1 MEHLSQTEIKQR
13 QGAVL
18 AIIMASYLMIVID
31 ISIVIT
37 GLPKIKDA
45 LGFSPAS
52 LSWVQNAYTLAFGG
66 FLLLGARAGD
76 LLGRRRMFISGLGLF
91 TFASL
96 AIGMAPSPS
105 WLLAFRAVQ
114 GVGAAIL
121 APSTLALI
129 ALYFPEGT
137 ERTRAL
143 SYYAAAAG
151 IGATLGLVLGGL
163 FADLLSWRA
172 GFFINLPIG
181 IALMLAAQR
190 LFAETPKHSGQF
202 DVAGALSST
211 LGMSSLVFGIVHSAE
226 QGWAH
231 PLTAWSIGVGM
242 ALMLLFV
249 LIERRVKQPVLPL
262 RLFASKERCGAYV
275 ARMLFLGGMVG
286 FWFFATQ
293 FLQGVLGYRPLEA
306 GLAFL
311 PATLPQL
318 IVALTVPMLVHKFGN
333 TNLLVGGLAFC
344 IAGLAWLGQATAHTS
359 YLTGIALPMILLGI
373 GQGAVL
379 GPLTVAAVTGVAA
392 EDSGAASGLVNVA
405 HQLGGSLGL
414 GVLVVVFTAASSS
427 IVNGPEV
434 LAHRIA
440 SVMDASA
447 VMLALSLVT
456 VLTLILPAQRQQ
468 VETSKRDLS
477 SLEPEPN
484 LTSSHFD
491 SAQTNRECYP
501 S

>member
-1 MEHLSQTEIKQR
+1 MAAMDQLSPAEIKQR

-66 FLLLGARAGD
+66 LLLLGARAGD
-76 LLGRRRMFISGLGLF
+76 LLGRRRMFIWGLGLF
-91 TFASL
+91 TCASL
-96 AIGMAPSPS
+96 VIGVAPSPA
-105 WLLAFRAVQ
+105 WLLAFRAIQ
-114 GVGAAIL
+114 GAGAAIL
-121 APSTLALI
+121 APSTLALL
-129 ALYFPEGT
+129 AMYFPEGP

-181 IALMLAAQR
+181 LGLMLAAHR
-190 LFAETPKHSGQF
+190 LVAETPKHVGHF
-202 DVAGALSST
+202 DVAGAVSST
-211 LGMSSLVFGIVHSAE
+211 LGMCSLVFGIVHAAE
-226 QGWAH
+226 ESWDH
-231 PLTAWSIGVGM
+231 PLTAWAISAGVS
-242 ALMLLFV
+242 LMLLF
-249 LIERRVKQPVLPL
+249 LIVERRAKQPVLPL
-262 RLFASKERCGAYV
+262 RLFASKLRCGAYV

-293 FLQGVLGYRPLEA
+293 FLQGVLGYSPLEA

-311 PATLPQL
+311 PTTLPQL
-318 IVALTVPMLVHKFGN
+318 VIAMSVPKLVRKFGN

-344 IAGLAWLGQATAHTS
+344 VAGLVWLGQATAHTS

-373 GQGAVL
+373 GQGAAL
-379 GPLTVAAVTGVAA
+379 GPLTIAAVTGVAA
-392 EDSGAASGLVNVA
+392 EDAGAASGLVNVA

-414 GVLVVVFTAASSS
+414 GVLVVVYSAASSAS
-427 IVNGPEV
+427 ATGKEI

-447 VMLALSLVT
+447 VMLALSLLT
-456 VLTLILPAQRQQ
+456 VLALILPAQRQP
-468 VETSKRDLS
+468 VERPHLDSVG
-477 SLEPEPN
+477 LEPEPD
-484 LTSSHFD
+484 LT
-491 SAQTNRECYP
+491 
-501 S
+501 

>member
-1 MEHLSQTEIKQR
+1 MITATEHLSQTEIKQR

-45 LGFSPAS
+45 LGFSTATI
-52 LSWVQNAYTLAFGG
+52 SWVQNAYTLTFGG
-66 FLLLGARAGD
+66 LLLLGARAGD
-76 LLGRRRMFISGLGLF
+76 LLGRRRMFIWGLGLF

-96 AIGMAPSPS
+96 AIGIAQSPS
-105 WLLAFRAVQ
+105 WFLAFRAVQ

-121 APSTLALI
+121 APSTLAL
-129 ALYFPEGT
+129 LSMYFSEGT

-151 IGATLGLVLGGL
+151 IGATLGLVLGGF
-163 FADLLSWRA
+163 FAALVSWRA

-190 LFAETPKHSGQF
+190 LIAETRKHSGHF

-226 QGWAH
+226 EGWTH
-231 PLTAWSIGVGM
+231 PLTAWSIGAGIT
-242 ALMLLFV
+242 LMLLFIV
-249 LIERRVKQPVLPL
+249 IERRAKQPVLPL

-293 FLQGVLGYRPLEA
+293 FLQGVLGYSPLEA

-311 PATLPQL
+311 PTTLPQL
-318 IVALTVPMLVHKFGN
+318 IIAMTVPKLVRKFGN
-333 TNLLVGGLAFC
+333 TNLLVGGLVFC
-344 IAGLAWLGQATAHTS
+344 VAGLAWLGQATAHTP
-359 YLTGIALPMILLGI
+359 YLNGIALPMILLGI

-379 GPLTVAAVTGVAA
+379 GPLTIAAVTGVEA
-392 EDSGAASGLVNVA
+392 EDAGAASGLVNVA

-414 GVLVVVFTAASSS
+414 GVLVVVFSAASSLL
-427 IVNGPEV
+427 VTGPEI

-440 SVMDASA
+440 AVMDASA
-447 VMLALSLVT
+447 IMIALSLVA

-468 VETSKRDLS
+468 VETSKPDLS
-477 SLEPEPN
+477 SLEPEPD
-484 LTSSHFD
+484 LT
-491 SAQTNRECYP
+491 
-501 S
+501 